1 MWEFTNLVKLQLDN
15 NIIEKIEGLDMLV
28 NLEWLGQ
35 FKLVL
40 FIIKSIQSLV
50 EKFGLKCLPTC
61 QIYSECFVTKKIF
74 QKCGIV
80 YY

>member
-50 EKFGLKCLPTC
+50 EKFGFKMYTNSLDL
-61 QIYSECFVTKKIF
+61 Q
-74 QKCGIV
+74 
-80 YY
+80 